1 MIKLTNYFGVRK
13 SLIFLFSF
21 LGFFIFSQKP
31 IILSDELKEISG
43 LQYINDTLLVAH
55 NDGGN
60 GPILYFLNPNSG
72 KILKR
77 VVVKGVKNTDWEDIA
92 LNGEYLYIGNFGN
105 NANKRRNLSIIRI
118 LWKDVFV
125 SDSINS
131 ESMTFEYSEQKA
143 FPPENKALNFDAECL
158 AFADGYLWIFTKNR
172 TEPFDGISNVYRIKF
187 QENTHAVLK
196 KEYVL
201 KIGSKGW
208 MFDSVTGGDFAFG
221 YFYLTTYN
229 RVLKYRF
236 SEGQF
241 NLVKQ
246 FRFNEYNQKEA
257 ITVIKDDQIY
267 VANEFQKVLGK
278 QRLYRISLKK

>member
-1 MIKLTNYFGVRK
+1 MKNGI
-13 SLIFLFSF
+13 IFLFSCF
-21 LGFFIFSQKP
+21 SLLAFSQKS

-43 LQYINDTLLVAH
+43 LQYLNDTLLVAH

-60 GPILYFLNPNSG
+60 APMIYFLNPNSE
-72 KILKR
+72 KIIKRVILKNT
-77 VVVKGVKNTDWEDIA
+77 KNVDWEDMA
-92 LNGEYLYIGNFGN
+92 MNGNYLYIGDFGN
-105 NANKRRNLSIIRI
+105 NNNKRKNLTIYRFS
-118 LWKDVFV
+118 WKDALKQ
-125 SDSINS
+125 DSIS
-131 ESMTFEYSEQKA
+131 TDLMTIAYADQMA

-172 TEPFDGISNVYRIKF
+172 TEPFDGVSNVYRVKF

-196 KEYVL
+196 KEYSI

-208 MFDSVTGGDFAFG
+208 MFDSVTGGDFAYG

-229 RVLKYRF
+229 RILKYLF
-236 SEGQF
+236 SEGKF
-241 NLVKQ
+241 TLVKQ
-246 FRFNEYNQKEA
+246 YKYNEYNQKEA

-278 QRLYRISLKK
+278 QKLYRISLKK

>member
-1 MIKLTNYFGVRK
+1 MKNGI
-13 SLIFLFSF
+13 IFLFSCF
-21 LGFFIFSQKP
+21 SLLAFSQKS

-43 LQYINDTLLVAH
+43 LQYLNDTLLVAH

-60 GPILYFLNPNSG
+60 APMIYFLNPNSG
-72 KILKR
+72 KIIKR
-77 VVVKGVKNTDWEDIA
+77 VILKNTKNVDWEDMA
-92 LNGEYLYIGNFGN
+92 LNGNYLYIGDFGN
-105 NANKRRNLSIIRI
+105 NNNKRKNLTIYRFS
-118 LWKDVFV
+118 WKDALKQ
-125 SDSINS
+125 DSIS
-131 ESMTFEYSEQKA
+131 TDLMTIAYADQMA

-172 TEPFDGISNVYRIKF
+172 TEPFDGVSNVYRVKF

-196 KEYVL
+196 KEYSI

-208 MFDSVTGGDFAFG
+208 MFDSVTGGDFAYG

-229 RVLKYRF
+229 RVLKYLF
-236 SEGQF
+236 SEGKF
-241 NLVKQ
+241 TLVKQ
-246 FRFNEYNQKEA
+246 YKYNEYNQKEA

-278 QRLYRISLKK
+278 QKLYRISLKK

>member
-1 MIKLTNYFGVRK
+1 MKNGI
-13 SLIFLFSF
+13 IFFFSF
-21 LGFFIFSQKP
+21 FSFFTFSQKT
-31 IILSDELKEISG
+31 IILSQELKEISG
-43 LQYINDTLLVAH
+43 IQYINDTLIAAH

-60 GPILYFLNPNSG
+60 GPMLYFLNPNSG

-92 LNGEYLYIGNFGN
+92 LEGNYLYIGNFGN
-105 NANKRRNLSIIRI
+105 NENKRKNLSIIRVS
-118 LWKDVFV
+118 WKEALVN
-125 SDSINS
+125 DSINS
-131 ESMTFEYSEQKA
+131 EFMTFEYGDQKA
-143 FPPENKALNFDAECL
+143 FPPEKKALNFDAECL
-158 AFADGYLWIFTKNR
+158 AFADGYLWLFTKNR

-187 QENTHAVLK
+187 QGNTHSILK
-196 KEYVL
+196 SEYSI

-229 RVLKYRF
+229 RVLKYLF
-236 SEGQF
+236 SEGKF
-241 NLVKQ
+241 TLVKQ
-246 FRFNEYNQKEA
+246 YKYNEYNQKEA

-278 QRLYRISLKK
+278 QKLYRISLKK

>member
-1 MIKLTNYFGVRK
+1 MKNGI
-13 SLIFLFSF
+13 IFLFSCF
-21 LGFFIFSQKP
+21 SLLAFSQKS

-43 LQYINDTLLVAH
+43 LQYLNDTLLVAH

-60 GPILYFLNPNSG
+60 APMIYFLNPNSG
-72 KILKR
+72 KIIKR
-77 VVVKGVKNTDWEDIA
+77 VILKNTKNVDWEDMA
-92 LNGEYLYIGNFGN
+92 LNGNYLYIGDFGN
-105 NANKRRNLSIIRI
+105 NNNKRKNLTIYRFS
-118 LWKDVFV
+118 WKDALKQ
-125 SDSINS
+125 DSIS
-131 ESMTFEYSEQKA
+131 TDLMTIAYADQMA

-172 TEPFDGISNVYRIKF
+172 TVPFDGVSNVYRVKF

-196 KEYVL
+196 KEYSI

-208 MFDSVTGGDFAFG
+208 MFDSVTGGDFAYG

-229 RVLKYRF
+229 RILKYLF
-236 SEGQF
+236 SEGKF
-241 NLVKQ
+241 TLVKQ
-246 FRFNEYNQKEA
+246 YKYNEYNQKEA

-278 QRLYRISLKK
+278 QKLYRISLKK

>member
-1 MIKLTNYFGVRK
+1 MKNGI
-13 SLIFLFSF
+13 IFLFSCF
-21 LGFFIFSQKP
+21 SLLAFSQKS

-43 LQYINDTLLVAH
+43 LQYLNDTLLVAH

-60 GPILYFLNPNSG
+60 APMIYFLNPNSG
-72 KILKR
+72 KIIKR
-77 VVVKGVKNTDWEDIA
+77 VILKNTKNVDWEDMA
-92 LNGEYLYIGNFGN
+92 LNGNYLYIGDFGN
-105 NANKRRNLSIIRI
+105 NNNKRKNLTIYRFS
-118 LWKDVFV
+118 WKDALKQ
-125 SDSINS
+125 DSIS
-131 ESMTFEYSEQKA
+131 TDLMTIAYADQMA

-172 TEPFDGISNVYRIKF
+172 TVPFDGVSNVYRVKF

-196 KEYVL
+196 KEYSI

-208 MFDSVTGGDFAFG
+208 MFDSVTGGDFAYG

-229 RVLKYRF
+229 RILKYLF
-236 SEGQF
+236 SEGKF
-241 NLVKQ
+241 TLVKQ
-246 FRFNEYNQKEA
+246 YKYNEYNQKEA

-278 QRLYRISLKK
+278 QKLYCISLKK